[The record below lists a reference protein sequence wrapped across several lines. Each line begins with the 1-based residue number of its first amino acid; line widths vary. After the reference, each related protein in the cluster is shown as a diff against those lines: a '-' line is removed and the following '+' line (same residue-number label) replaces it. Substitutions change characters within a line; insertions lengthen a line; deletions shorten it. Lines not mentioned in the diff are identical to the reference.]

1 MNLFRSPYKF
11 SSLSAF
17 WTLIYLMGGFL
28 IVYNGVQY
36 PLATSSSL
44 SLGWVFCYR
53 HIYVS
58 KNNQ

>member
-28 IVYNGVQY
+28 IVYKGRQY

-44 SLGWVFCYR
+44 SGLGILLQTYLCMV
-53 HIYVS
+53 
-58 KNNQ
+58 